1 MIKKRYVAF
10 FYYEKRISSIL
21 DSEYPK
27 NLSKKAL
34 VYKAFLLFLCPLH
47 EFVRTFHI
55 ENKQKC

>member
-1 MIKKRYVAF
+1 M
-10 FYYEKRISSIL
+10 KRISSIL

-34 VYKAFLLFLCPLH
+34 IFKAFFSIFLCPLH